1 MLNKDY
7 REMLQYLS
15 DEGVKFLLVDAYALA
30 AHGFPRATRD
40 IDVFVWANLENAAS
54 PVRALERFGAPL
66 GNVSAADFASEETVF

>member
-15 DEGVKFLLVDAYALA
+15 DEGVRFLLVGAYALA

-40 IDVFVWANLENAAS
+40 IDFFVWANPRLANAKQHSHRQHSSAHPAS
-54 PVRALERFGAPL
+54 AT
-66 GNVSAADFASEETVF
+66 SDK